1 MTCKFRS
8 TYNTILQYLQ
18 SGHKDDKGP
27 CIPCGK
33 MAHKESLDQRQNH
46 L

>member
-1 MTCKFRS
+1 MQALGLHIIQY
-8 TYNTILQYLQ
+8 YNIYN
-18 SGHKDDKGP
+18 SDHKDDKGP

-33 MAHKESLDQRQNH
+33 MAHKESLDQSQNH